1 MRPERPPTV
10 LDFARGETFSQT
22 RWRSLEVPAAGKP
35 AVDPYTFPRTARC
48 GARGEGAD
56 GDVRLGWRRL
66 AGCVGLAG
74 RGAPTASTR
83 PRRVSAQLDRTGRA
97 RPPGRAGDRSRYP
110 SIRRAQPAAVRG
122 PQPDRAGGPQ

>member
-10 LDFARGETFSQT
+10 LGFALGETFSQT

-48 GARGEGAD
+48 GAKGEGAD

-74 RGAPTASTR
+74 RGAQPASTR
-83 PRRVSAQLDRTGRA
+83 PRRMFNLKTFREMQSESGGETGTNDDVLREA
-97 RPPGRAGDRSRYP
+97 FANVGATIMGR
-110 SIRRAQPAAVRG
+110 ILK
-122 PQPDRAGGPQ
+122 